1 MRLFKRSPAAPESGA
16 KTQLR
21 AAGTHPFGM
30 LQNYTPLSEGNI
42 RCYRAIREAL
52 PIIDAAIGKIV
63 RLCSGFHVSCENAAE
78 EAELNRF
85 LVTVNTGRGQRG
97 LQSFLDCY
105 LDSMLTCG
113 RAVGEI
119 VTAANG
125 REIAAVLCGDV
136 TGVAIRESSKTPL
149 RFEICY
155 PGFGEPEPL
164 PFQDLLLFT
173 PYAPETGHPY
183 GVSLLRSMPYLADVL
198 MTIYHSVESNFRRSG
213 NLRYAVTYRPGGDA
227 LDRANAAGRLQQ
239 IAREWS
245 SAMQNTKNG
254 SVRDF
259 VALGDV
265 DIRTIGADSRIP
277 DTEGAVRQIL
287 EQLISKT
294 GLPPFLLGLSWSST
308 ERMSAQQADL
318 LTSELTTIR
327 RALTPVI
334 RKICDLWLALHGFA
348 VSDYEV
354 AWDDI
359 NLQDQV
365 EEAKARWYD
374 AQTERIQGEKRE
386 V

>member
-1 MRLFKRSPAAPESGA
+1 MRLFRGKTAPAAPNP

-21 AAGTHPFGM
+21 SAQSHPFGM
-30 LQNYTPLSEGNI
+30 LRNYTPLGEGNI
-42 RCYRAIREAL
+42 RCYRGIREAL

-63 RLCSGFHVSCENAAE
+63 RLCSGFHAACGNDAV

-85 LVTVNTGRGQRG
+85 LATVNVGRGQRG

-119 VTAANG
+119 VTADG
-125 REIAAVLCGDV
+125 RDIAAVLCGDV
-136 TGVAIRESSKTPL
+136 TNVVIREGPAPL
-149 RFEICY
+149 QFEICD

-164 PFQDLLLFT
+164 PWQELLLFT

-198 MTIYHSVESNFRRSG
+198 MTVYHSIESNFRRCG
-213 NLRYAVTYRPGGDA
+213 NLRYAVTYKPGGDSV
-227 LDRANAAGRLQQ
+227 DRANAAGRLQQ

-245 SAMQNTKNG
+245 SAMQSTGKGG

-265 DIRTIGADSRIP
+265 DIRTIGADSQIP
-277 DTEGAVRQIL
+277 DTEAAVRQIL
-287 EQLISKT
+287 EQLVSKT
-294 GLPPFLLGLSWSST
+294 GLPPFLLGLSWAST

-318 LTSELTTIR
+318 LTSELTSIR
-327 RALTPVI
+327 RSLTPVI
-334 RKICDLWLALHGFA
+334 EKVCDLWLALHGYA
-348 VSDYEV
+348 ADYEV

-359 NLQDQV
+359 NLQDEV

-374 AQTERIQGEKRE
+374 AQTERIKRE
-386 V
+386 VTE